1 MKRRHLLLATTA
13 APALGG
19 LSVPAWSQRGF
30 DQPPEPGPAA
40 APPVPTVTSTALP
53 NGLRL
58 SVLEQPAAARV
69 ALRLRVPGGWWRE
82 TAGREGLAELCL
94 SMLSQGARRGDEVM
108 DSADLAFAG
117 DQLGRPLR
125 QFLSGG
131 GAELALEALPDQA
144 DDAFNL
150 LADLASA
157 PTLTFEALEHQRER
171 AQDALALLRAGAQ
184 DLAPWMAR
192 RQFWGKAVPVAS
204 RAGLQRLKRA
214 DVQDFHRQHWR
225 PEKAH
230 LVVCGPL
237 GFAAARD
244 LAMDCFADWRGAKG
258 AAPAATAGSAATGAA
273 TAAPSASAWMLPLAG
288 TLQNSSA
295 GAATAAGSQSGSAS
309 GSAANLGGSGCR
321 LLLQTALPRSAPPAT
336 RALARVLLLQRLAAR
351 QPWPWESEIEA
362 GPGPASPAAWRLS
375 LTLPAAAVAEQL
387 AWLREQL
394 PRLAAEPVT
403 ADDLA
408 LAQALALG
416 EWQRALERTPD
427 ESLSAAIAAGELEDW
442 VQWPQRLRGVSAPV
456 LQLAL
461 GACWQEG
468 RTHALLLGELAPGDA
483 LQRAWPGLAAAT
495 MRAVIGE

>member
-1 MKRRHLLLATTA
+1 MKRRHLLLASTA

-19 LSVPAWSQRGF
+19 LSAPAWSQRGF

-40 APPVPTVTSTALP
+40 APPVPTVSSTALP

-184 DLAPWMAR
+184 DLAPWIAR
-192 RQFWGKAVPVAS
+192 RQFWGKSVPVAS

-258 AAPAATAGSAATGAA
+258 AASAGTAA
-273 TAAPSASAWMLPLAG
+273 TAAAPPASAWMLPLAG
-288 TLQNSSA
+288 
-295 GAATAAGSQSGSAS
+295 AT
-309 GSAANLGGSGCR
+309 GSGCR

-351 QPWPWESEIEA
+351 QPWPWESGIEA

-375 LTLPAAAVAEQL
+375 LTLPPAAVAEQL

-468 RTHALLLGELAPGDA
+468 RIHALLVGELPPADTLA
-483 LQRAWPGLAAAT
+483 RAWPGLAAAT